1 MIGIVSKKPPKGR
14 GAVSNISGRYERY
27 ATFPVDDGWQFDT
40 NLAPAPFR
48 TTVMEESPKTVITY
62 NQSPDV
68 PFNRSLNAYRGCEHG
83 CIYCFARPTHA
94 YQGMSPGLDFESKL
108 FAKPDAAVVLEK
120 ELRKPGYSPETLAI
134 GTNTDP
140 YQPIERTRRITR
152 EVLEVLSNFNHP
164 TAIITKSQLILRDL
178 DILASMAERDLL
190 SVGISVTTLDQRLS
204 RIMEPR
210 APTPKRRLE
219 TIRKLAEASI
229 PVTVMLA
236 PIIPAINDHEIETI
250 VAATAETGAI
260 AADYILLRLPRE
272 VKDLFQEWLIAHYPD
287 RVKKVLSLTA
297 LYREGKLYSSDWF
310 KRMRGEGPYADL
322 LEKRFTLA
330 CKRMNLRVKNARTPI
345 LQTDVFQS
353 RLQTHGQLSLF

>member
-1 MIGIVSKKPPKGR
+1 MIDLVSKGPSKGR

-27 ATFPVDDGWQFDT
+27 ATFPVDDGWQSDA
-40 NLAPAPFR
+40 NLGSAPFR
-48 TTVMEESPKTVITY
+48 TTVMEERSKTVITY

-108 FAKPDAAVVLEK
+108 FAKPEAAVVLEK
-120 ELRKPGYSPETLAI
+120 ELRKPGYLPETLAI

-152 EVLEVLSNFNHP
+152 EVLEILSNFNHP

-204 RIMEPR
+204 RVMEPR

-219 TIRKLAEASI
+219 TIHKLAGASI

-250 VAATAETGAI
+250 VAAAAETGAI

-272 VKDLFQEWLIAHYPD
+272 VKELFQEWLIAHYPD
-287 RVKKVLSLTA
+287 RAKKVLSLTA
-297 LYREGKLYSSDWF
+297 LYREGNLYTSDWF

-330 CKRMNLRVKNARTPI
+330 CKRMNLSVKNARTPI

-353 RLQTHGQLSLF
+353 KLQTRDQLSLF